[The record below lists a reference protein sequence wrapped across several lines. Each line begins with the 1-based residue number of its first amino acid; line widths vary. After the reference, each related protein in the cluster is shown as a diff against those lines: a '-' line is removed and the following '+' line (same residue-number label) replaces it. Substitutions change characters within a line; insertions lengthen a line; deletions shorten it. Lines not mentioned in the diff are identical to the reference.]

1 MYWNYIET
9 IYCVVYWIGVT
20 IEDRW
25 CHESYLLLLLFLCK
39 EEIDGLDYQDWC
51 GVICSDFFSYK
62 S

>member
-39 EEIDGLDYQDWC
+39 EEIDMG
-51 GVICSDFFSYK
+51 
-62 S
+62 